1 MIFDKSITLYN
12 AYYDREKDLICY
24 KRTYITGVHIEGSNS
39 VRQGSKGSL
48 NTQDNY
54 CIYIPFNANTEGKE
68 YISPYK
74 FENLTD
80 TEKDK
85 YFTFNND
92 DKIVKGITDFNLTG
106 VAHFSIKDLEQY
118 VDEVLN
124 ITSIKKNDYGSEY
137 MRHWKVGAK

>member
-12 AYYDREKDLICY
+12 AYYNREKDLIGY
-24 KRTYITGVHIEGSNS
+24 KRTYITGVHMEGSNS
-39 VRQGSKGSL
+39 AKQGSKGSL
-48 NTQDNY
+48 KAQDNY
-54 CIYIPFNANTEGKE
+54 HIYIPFSADTQGKE
-68 YISPYK
+68 YINPIE
-74 FENLTD
+74 FERLLNG
-80 TEKDK
+80 EMDK

-106 VAHFSIKDLEQY
+106 AAPFSIKDLEQY

-124 ITSIKKNDYGSEY
+124 ITSVKKNDYGSEY